1 MTTARK
7 RALAVAITLIVAAI
21 VGAGIALVTRGGNAT
36 ASSNTTAQ
44 AGDGSGQAP
53 QAGGGPN
60 SATFQRF
67 RQCMQANG
75 APALQ
80 PGTRPNPNDPAFAQA
95 RQACSQ
101 YAPQRAPGGG
111 FGGRPPG
118 ANQNATPSSATT
130 AADKLQA
137 TSERKVA

>member
-7 RALAVAITLIVAAI
+7 RALAVAIVVIVAAI
-21 VGAGIALVTRGGNAT
+21 IGAGVALVSRGGNGT
-36 ASSNTTAQ
+36 ASSNTAAQ
-44 AGDGSGQAP
+44 SGQAP
-53 QAGGGPN
+53 QAGAGPN
-60 SATFQRF
+60 SAAFEKF
-67 RQCMQANG
+67 RQCMQENG

-80 PGTRPNPNDPAFAQA
+80 PGTRPDPSDPAFAKA

-101 YAPQRAPGGG
+101 YAPQGRPGGG
-111 FGGRPPG
+111 FGGPPG
-118 ANQNATPSSATT
+118 SSQNATPSSATT